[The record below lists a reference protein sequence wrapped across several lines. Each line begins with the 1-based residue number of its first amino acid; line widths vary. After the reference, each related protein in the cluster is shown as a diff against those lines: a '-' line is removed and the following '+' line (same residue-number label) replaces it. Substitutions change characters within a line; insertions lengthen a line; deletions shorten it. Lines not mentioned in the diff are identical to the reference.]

1 MSLIVQKFGGSSV
14 ADADRIRNVARIITE
29 TYRKGHSVVAVL
41 SAQGDTTDDL
51 IEKAKEINPSASK
64 REMDMLLATGEQ
76 ISISLCAMAIERM
89 GYQAVSLTGWQAG
102 MLTDSSYSSA
112 RIKRI
117 RTERIQKELDKKKI
131 VLVAGFQ
138 GINKYGDITT
148 LGRGGSDTSAVALAA
163 ALHADLCQI
172 YTDVDGVYTADP
184 RHVTG
189 ARKLEEIT
197 FDEMLELAS
206 LGAQVLHNRSVEM
219 AKRYNVNMEV
229 LSSFSGKPGTK
240 VKEVVKTMEKIHV
253 SGVAKDKN
261 VARLALIGLA
271 DQPGIAFKIFSLLAK
286 KDINVDIILQS
297 IGRDESKDI
306 SFTVAR
312 DDAETAKAILEEL
325 KESIGFKSIEVD
337 DHVAKVSI
345 VGAGMAHNAGVAS
358 KMFEALYSA
367 GINIQMISTSEIKVS
382 VLVDE
387 RDADRAV
394 QAIHDRFFSEFGNA

>member
-102 MLTDSSYSSA
+102 MLTDFSYSSA

-138 GINKYGDITT
+138 GINKYDDITT

-394 QAIHDRFFSEFGNA
+394 QAIHDRFFSEFGI

>member
-138 GINKYGDITT
+138 GINKYDAITT
-148 LGRGGSDTSAVALAA
+148 PGRGGSDTSAVALAA

-394 QAIHDRFFSEFGNA
+394 QAIHDRFFSEFGNS